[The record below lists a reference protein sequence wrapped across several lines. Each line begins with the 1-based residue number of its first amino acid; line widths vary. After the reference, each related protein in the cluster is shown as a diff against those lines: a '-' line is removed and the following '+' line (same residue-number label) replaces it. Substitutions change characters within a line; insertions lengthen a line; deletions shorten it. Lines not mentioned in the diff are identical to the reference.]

1 MRIIRLC
8 VVLGLTTSLSGCFCW
23 GCFVPLSPPP
33 PSKPRIEN
41 WERAETSAE
50 TRLADWQA
58 CGGDKTGNFSR
69 DPKDS
74 IEGEDILQA
83 NKRQSAEHQRCL
95 IRKGYRY
102 IGECWNDYWKSMPA
116 CGAP

>member
-1 MRIIRLC
+1 MRLAKLFVMLVLASLLFGCLC
-8 VVLGLTTSLSGCFCW
+8 M
-23 GCFVPLSPPP
+23 GCFVPHLPPP
-33 PSKPRIEN
+33 PKPHIEN
-41 WERAETSAE
+41 WERSVTSAE

-58 CGGDKTGNFSR
+58 CGGHKSGDFARN
-69 DPKDS
+69 PKDS

-102 IGECWNDYWKSMPA
+102 IGHCSTVYMKSMPA